1 MVRVRKNWGKWMK
14 IFVDGDGLF
23 VKEMVIEVVVEKV
36 LDVVIVI
43 SVDYYFLKDYLE
55 NVFFVYV
62 DKGVDVV
69 DFKIV

>member
-1 MVRVRKNWGKWMK
+1 MK

-62 DKGVDVV
+62 DKGVDAV

>member
-1 MVRVRKNWGKWMK
+1 MVRVRKKWGKWMK